1 VRRALFAAVVLAALA
16 PPGDAFGHA
25 FARVDGDGIL
35 YWARDADNRSTLT
48 ITAHRDRVRFVDT
61 TVYGGIDPGRCE
73 PGQVDRSGFIV
84 EVWCPRGA
92 ATRVRADLGP
102 DDDSAQVREAEGA
115 GPIATELL
123 GGTGSDRLT
132 GGAGSDAVDG
142 GGGTDTLDGGAGDDE
157 LRGHDG
163 GAEQVRCGAG
173 SDRAIVD
180 PVDVLDG
187 SCEASEQRFGPPP
200 PENATP
206 PPSGGDPAADTKPP
220 DLEGRATRRLRAGR
234 ALVVHARSS
243 EGGRVR
249 ALATVRGGTRRMRFA
264 PVNVAVVAGEETAVR
279 MRPSRALARTMRRE
293 LARGRGLSLRVALV
307 ATDEAGNTSEIALP
321 RIRVVK

>member
-187 SCEASEQRFGPPP
+187 SCEATEQRFGPPP

-206 PPSGGDPAADTKPP
+206 PPTGGDPAADTKPP
-220 DLEGRATRRLRAGR
+220 ELEGRATCTPARARAAASVRWPRCGAGR
-234 ALVVHARSS
+234 GGCASRRSTSRWSRARRRRCGCGPLGRWRGRCGASWR
-243 EGGRVR
+243 EGG
-249 ALATVRGGTRRMRFA
+249 A
-264 PVNVAVVAGEETAVR
+264 
-279 MRPSRALARTMRRE
+279 
-293 LARGRGLSLRVALV
+293 
-307 ATDEAGNTSEIALP
+307 
-321 RIRVVK
+321 